1 MHNQFSKW
9 RIKRIPIGLMILS
22 SLLII
27 LAACGGSTTNT
38 PTASETPALASNQVL
53 TLPNVGTRDIGVLD
67 PAQGPDANSALAVG
81 MIYTGLVKF
90 DKNLN
95 VVPDQATWVISPDN
109 KVYTFTLKQGIKFSD

>member
-1 MHNQFSKW
+1 MSFACFLQKVRYLVRKHSSEW
-9 RIKRIPIGLMILS
+9 RINTFPYALLFLS

-38 PTASETPALASNQVL
+38 PTTSGTPALASSQVL
-53 TLPNVGTRDIGVLD
+53 TFPNVGTRDIGVLD

-81 MIYTGLVKF
+81 MVYTGLVKF

-95 VVPDQATWVISPDN
+95 VVPDQATW
-109 KVYTFTLKQGIKFSD
+109 T